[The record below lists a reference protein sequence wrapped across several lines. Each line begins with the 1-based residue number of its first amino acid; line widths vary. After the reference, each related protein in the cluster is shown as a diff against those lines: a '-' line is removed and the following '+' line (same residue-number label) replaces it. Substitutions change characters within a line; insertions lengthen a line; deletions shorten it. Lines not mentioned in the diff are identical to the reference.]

1 VLEDK
6 QTEARSSELTLD
18 PFPPNPYT
26 MKDANAIKLLVPAPP
41 RGVRSVRA
49 AFFIASARTVI
60 QVAPKRACAHTFSS
74 QLQPRM
80 LVFYPKGSA
89 HSFGGLT
96 DRFDVQAQARP

>member
-1 VLEDK
+1 MEV
-6 QTEARSSELTLD
+6 RSSELILD

-26 MKDANAIKLLVPAPP
+26 MKGVNAIKLLVPAPA
-41 RGVRSVRA
+41 RGARSIRA

-80 LVFYPKGSA
+80 LVIYPEGSA

-96 DRFDVQAQARP
+96 HRFD